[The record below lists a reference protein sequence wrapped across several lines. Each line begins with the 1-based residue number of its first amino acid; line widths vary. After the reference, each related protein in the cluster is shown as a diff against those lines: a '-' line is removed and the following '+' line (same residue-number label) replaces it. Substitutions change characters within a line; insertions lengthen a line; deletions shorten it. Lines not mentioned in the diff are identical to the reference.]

1 MSRQNDDDEEYRHFG
16 GIEQPKRTKMVA
28 FEICPLRV
36 IATFAFI
43 YFALSDYCPGS
54 AATGLRTT
62 AFYAVAAGLRCC
74 CCTTAFDAVAAGL
87 RNLLIIKSS
96 SI

>member
-1 MSRQNDDDEEYRHFG
+1 MKNVSIVLMSRQNDDDEEYRHFG

-43 YFALSDYCPGS
+43 YFALS
-54 AATGLRTT
+54 TFRELRSRK
-62 AFYAVAAGLRCC
+62 V
-74 CCTTAFDAVAAGL
+74 V
-87 RNLLIIKSS
+87 N
-96 SI
+96 